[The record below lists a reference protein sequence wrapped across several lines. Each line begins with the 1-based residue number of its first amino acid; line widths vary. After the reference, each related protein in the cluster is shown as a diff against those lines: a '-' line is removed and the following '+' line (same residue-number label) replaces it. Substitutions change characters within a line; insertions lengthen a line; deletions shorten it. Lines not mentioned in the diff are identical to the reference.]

1 MHPLIVTFKFIN
13 ELNPKDNP
21 KYHAH
26 VLRETLKS
34 KGLVLTEE
42 MGYGYNL

>member
-1 MHPLIVTFKFIN
+1 MPPLTVTFKFKN

-21 KYHAH
+21 KHHAH

-42 MGYGYNL
+42 MEIYI